1 MSTPLRLLSY
11 NIQVGIGTNGYH
23 EYLTQSWRHLL
34 PHRDQHSTLDRIA
47 ALIET
52 FDLVGLQEVDGGSL
66 RSRFINQTEYLAE
79 RSGFPCWYN
88 QTIRRFGNVA
98 HHSLG
103 ALSRIPFSDVR
114 EVRLPGRIPGR
125 GALMA
130 RFDSDTEPLFVVI
143 AHLALGQRARAKQIS
158 HIAKLIRGFQHVIVM
173 GDFNCTTESPE
184 LKPLLGGGRLREALP
199 ATNTF
204 PSWRP
209 TRNIDH
215 VLLSPGIGVITADVL
230 DHRFSDHLPIALIL
244 DIPLALTPG
253 QIGNIRGPMYPSARV
268 AV

>member
-1 MSTPLRLLSY
+1 MTTPLRLLSY

-34 PHRDQHSTLDRIA
+34 PHRDQHSTLDGIA
-47 ALIET
+47 ALVEA

-66 RSRFINQTEYLAE
+66 RSRFINQTEFLAQ
-79 RSGFPCWYN
+79 RSGFPCWYS
-88 QTIRRFGNVA
+88 QTNRRFGNFA

-103 ALSRIPFSDVR
+103 ALSRMPFSDVR

-130 RFDSDTEPLFVVI
+130 RFESDTEPLLVVI
-143 AHLALGQRARAKQIS
+143 AHLALGQRTRTKQIAY
-158 HIAKLIRGFQHVIVM
+158 IASLIRGFRHVIVM

-184 LKPLLGGGRLREALP
+184 LKPLLGAGRLREALP

-215 VLLSPGIGVITADVL
+215 VLLSPDIGVITADVL
-230 DHRFSDHLPIALIL
+230 DHRFSDHLPIALEL
-244 DIPLALTPG
+244 DVPLALMPG
-253 QIGNIRGPMYPSARV
+253 QIGHIHAPKYPFERV
-268 AV
+268 AA